1 MGFRSRPLRMGFRRP
16 LFFRSGR
23 FRRRRFFVHI
33 RLGAFGHLLQLFDLF
48 RGQLRQAP
56 DEGDEP
62 PDGFRA
68 VFPAERRHSR
78 KAHPV
83 RDDVEKLAVGQLLSI
98 RLRQVGNLRIEIES
112 NISATKMLKR
122 LACLLVPIQFFF
134 SATAA
139 AGLRAPLVCQCMIR
153 PPVFRLP
160 ARSIRNRSYLS
171 FLAHILKIREPVAF
185 VQKRTEA
192 AWRIG

>member
-1 MGFRSRPLRMGFRRP
+1 MRFRGSLLFRSDL
-16 LFFRSGR
+16 

-83 RDDVEKLAVGQLLSI
+83 RDDVEKLAVGHLTHLENSIVFLQSQSYTLRRRISTAQLF
-98 RLRQVGNLRIEIES
+98 QP
-112 NISATKMLKR
+112 K
-122 LACLLVPIQFFF
+122 
-134 SATAA
+134 
-139 AGLRAPLVCQCMIR
+139 
-153 PPVFRLP
+153 
-160 ARSIRNRSYLS
+160 
-171 FLAHILKIREPVAF
+171 
-185 VQKRTEA
+185 
-192 AWRIG
+192 